1 MTDTVT
7 KTTSRSVRSNGLE
20 RAVSDQTFAQFAQA
34 ILTGLHE
41 SLVSFEAPAKT
52 GETEAVHDMRVT
64 SRRMRVALSNFAV
77 CLPRDY
83 RKGVRAGLST
93 LADTLGKV
101 RDLDV
106 MLEEMNRILPGQP
119 VSRRSTIEKLKG
131 RLRTR
136 RKYHF
141 KRLIEYLASAEY
153 RSLKAQLKL
162 ISEKI
167 DEVVH
172 ERNGEGAQS
181 QKNSAA

>member
-1 MTDTVT
+1 MTDPVS
-7 KTTSRSVRSNGLE
+7 KNSSRSGRSNGLE
-20 RAVSDQTFAQFAQA
+20 RAVSDQTFAQFAETS
-34 ILTGLHE
+34 LRGLHE
-41 SLVSFEAPAKT
+41 SLLSFEAPAKT
-52 GETEAVHDMRVT
+52 GDTDAVHDMRVT

-77 CLPRDY
+77 CLPRDF

-93 LADTLGKV
+93 LADTLGRV

-106 MLEEMNRILPGQP
+106 MLEEVNRILPDQP
-119 VSRRSTIEKLKG
+119 VSRRPTIEKLKG

-136 RKYHF
+136 RRYHF

-153 RSLKAQLKL
+153 RALKSQLKL

-167 DEVVH
+167 DEVVQ
-172 ERNGEGAQS
+172 EKNGEGAQS